1 MEEYLIDNL
10 NVSVYSNRNEMG
22 INAANEII
30 EKLKTLL
37 NEKVE
42 VRMIFAAAPSQDDMT
57 EELIKHD
64 EVEWNRVIAF
74 HMDEYIGLE
83 KDAPQKFGNY
93 LKKKV
98 FDHLP
103 FKEVHY
109 IDQPNLSPERICEQY
124 ELKLKEKN
132 IDIICMGIG
141 ENGHIAFNDPPV
153 AVFKDNKLVK
163 IVELDNICRQQ
174 QVNDGCFNT
183 LDQVPTRAI
192 TLTVP
197 VFMNADNLFCVVPN
211 ERKAEA
217 VKATLEMQISEK
229 CPSTILRSHKSA
241 KLYLDQN
248 SAKLLHN
255 K

>member
-74 HMDEYIGLE
+74 HMDEYIGLDSE
-83 KDAPQKFGNY
+83 APQKFGNY
-93 LKKKV
+93 LLKKV

-109 IDQPNLSPERICEQY
+109 IDQPNLSPEKICEQY

-153 AVFKDNKLVK
+153 ADFKDNKLVK

-174 QVNDGCFNT
+174 QVNDGCFNS
-183 LDQVPTRAI
+183 LDQVPTQAI

-217 VKATLEMQISEK
+217 VKATLEMNISEK
-229 CPSTILRSHKSA
+229 CPSTILRTHKSA
-241 KLYLDQN
+241 KLYLDKN

-255 K
+255 I

>member
-1 MEEYLIDNL
+1 MEKYLIDNL

-153 AVFKDNKLVK
+153 ADFKDNKLVK

-183 LDQVPTRAI
+183 LDQVPTLAI

>member
-211 ERKAEA
+211 EIKAEA